1 MIEVVISSLLPIT
14 VILLLGFFAGY
25 HHDFTKDQAGI
36 LNKMVMSY
44 ALPLTLFSGLVT
56 SSFSEILKQKDL
68 ALGLF
73 IGMIVFYFLVYF
85 IARYVFRKDMALSAL
100 LALAIAGPAVPF
112 VGVPVLGSLFGTIS
126 SVPIAIGSIYMNL
139 IQVPVTI
146 ILLSMSNSSASATG
160 IQESKSKTFVSN
172 LLDAIKKPVVWAPIL
187 ALIIV
192 LLKIKFPTPFVSSFD
207 LLGKATGGVA
217 LFASGIV
224 LYSYKVRFNKTVL
237 TTVFLKNLV
246 VPFAIWGIVSL
257 LGFPPSLVKET
268 VLTMAIP
275 TASIVI
281 ILSIQYNSGQEI
293 FSSVLFISTILS
305 VLTMGMFIAIV

>member
-1 MIEVVISSLLPIT
+1 MIEVVISALLPIT

-25 HHDFTKDQAGI
+25 HHDFSKDQASI

-56 SSFSEILKQKDL
+56 SSFSEIIEQKDL

-73 IGMIVFYFLVYF
+73 IGMVGFYFIVFVV
-85 IARYVFRKDMALSAL
+85 ARYLFKQDIKFSAL

-112 VGVPVLGSLFGTIS
+112 VGVPVLGTLFGTIS

-139 IQVPVTI
+139 IQVPITI
-146 ILLSMSNSSASATG
+146 ILLSMGDDSTSADQKT
-160 IQESKSKTFVSN
+160 QSKSKTFFSN
-172 LLDAIKKPVVWAPIL
+172 ILSAIEKPVVWAPLL
-187 ALIIV
+187 ALVFV
-192 LLKIKFPTPFVSSFD
+192 LLKIKLPSSFISSFD

-224 LYSYKVRFNKTVL
+224 LFSYKVRFNKTVL
-237 TTVFLKNLV
+237 TTVFFKNLI
-246 VPFAIWGIVSL
+246 VPFAIWGIAYA
-257 LGFPPSLVKET
+257 LGFSPSIIKET

-281 ILSIQYNSGQEI
+281 ILSIQYNTRQEV

-305 VLTMGMFIAIV
+305 VLTMGLFIYIV